1 MSSSVRSW
9 LHKSSPLA
17 FTLYATVAAFC
28 AYMCMYAFRKP
39 FTAATFA
46 DGPIILGLD
55 YKSTLVIIQV
65 LGYMLSKFIGIKV
78 VSEMDPAKRAIAILV
93 LIGIAEMAL
102 LGFGLTPAPYN
113 AIFLFFNGLPL
124 GMIWGLVFS
133 FLEGRKQTE
142 VMGLGLCASF
152 VFASGLV
159 KDIGK
164 FLMANGISEYWMP
177 FAVGGIFALPLL
189 LFTWMLVQIPAPSAE
204 DEALRTK
211 RAPMKGKE
219 RWEYFKKFALGL
231 ILLVAVYTILTAYR
245 DFRDNFLADIWADL
259 RGADNTVNFSAT
271 ETPVSIGVLL
281 ILMLIVLVKDNKKA
295 LMVNHFAVGVGV
307 LLAGLSTWGHQQGWV
322 GDYTWIIL
330 TGFGTYIAY
339 IPFNSILFDRL
350 IATFKQVGNVGFL
363 IYLADSFGYMGSVG
377 VLLYKNFGAGEISW
391 LNFFRQISY
400 ALAIIGAVGDRLLS
414 TVFSVEGTSHLF
426 YLGIGFSIKYP
437 AVSRGIVLDP

>member
-1 MSSSVRSW
+1 MASPVRAW
-9 LHKSSPLA
+9 LSRSSPTA

-39 FTAATFA
+39 FTAATFES
-46 DGPIILGLD
+46 GPHIWGLD
-55 YKSTLVIIQV
+55 YKSALVIIQV

-78 VSEMDPAKRAIAILV
+78 VSEMNSNKRAGAILI
-93 LIGIAEMAL
+93 LIGIAELAL
-102 LGFGLTPAPYN
+102 LGFGSVSPPYN

-124 GMIWGLVFS
+124 GMIWGIVFS

-164 FLMANGISEYWMP
+164 YLMGIGISEYWMP

-189 LFTWMLVQIPAPSAE
+189 IFTWMLVQLPPPSPD
-204 DEALRTK
+204 DEEERTR
-211 RAPMKGKE
+211 RAPMNGRE
-219 RWEYFKKFALGL
+219 RWAYFQKLALG
-231 ILLVAVYTILTAYR
+231 IVLLVAVYTILTAYR

-259 RGADNTVNFSAT
+259 RGVNNTVNFSAT

-281 ILMLIVLVKDNKKA
+281 ILMLIVLVKDNMKA
-295 LMVNHFAVGVGV
+295 LMVNHLAVGVGV

-350 IATFKQVGNVGFL
+350 IATFKHVGNVGFL
-363 IYLADSFGYMGSVG
+363 IYVADSFGYMGSVG
-377 VLLYKNFGAGEISW
+377 ILLYKNFGAGDISW
-391 LNFFRQISY
+391 VNFFRQISY
-400 ALAIIGAVGDRLLS
+400 ALAALGAIGIICSAIYFFWKKKSKPISLQVKA
-414 TVFSVEGTSHLF
+414 T
-426 YLGIGFSIKYP
+426 
-437 AVSRGIVLDP
+437 